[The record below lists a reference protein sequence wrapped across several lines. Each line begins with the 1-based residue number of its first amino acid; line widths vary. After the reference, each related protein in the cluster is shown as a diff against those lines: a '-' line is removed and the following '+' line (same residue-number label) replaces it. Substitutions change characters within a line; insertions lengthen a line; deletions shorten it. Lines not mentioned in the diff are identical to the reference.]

1 MCLYTRVC
9 TGLHATLPPP
19 SIEHGEQSRHR
30 LRGKIRG
37 VASCVFAWV
46 FFHSEERQNMAR
58 DVRRENGSVVR
69 LKGGNANVFETFA
82 RASLSFS
89 LFSFHSRFS
98 SRFERRIV
106 GSEPKRVSQSD
117 IIPLPLPHPE
127 ILGERNS
134 RFEGIDRSTFR
145 WTGE

>member
-98 SRFERRIV
+98 SRFERRIRAKTR
-106 GSEPKRVSQSD
+106 EPKRY
-117 IIPLPLPHPE
+117 HPPPPPP
-127 ILGERNS
+127 S
-134 RFEGIDRSTFR
+134 RDSRRKKFSFR
-145 WTGE
+145 GN